1 MPDVSLTSKA
11 KNCIRKFSKVQYEKT
26 KWLAACSG
34 FNKFYCW
41 PCLLFNNERGT
52 WNSYGF
58 SDLNNLHKAIKRHEL
73 SSSHLTSVINLT
85 RFGKTRTDFLLNSQ
99 HRKNIETHNEK
110 VKKNREILRRLI
122 DVVCFLSE
130 QQLAFRD
137 HEESADPDNEGNYV
151 EILHLCKK
159 YDPILSNLQEAG
171 IFSDTSNRF
180 QNDLINSVA
189 EVLLEKIKSEINDST
204 FVAIILD
211 EASEIRTGAQLSFV
225 VRYVLS
231 DGNIAERFLGFLN
244 VGSDRTASGLSKIVF
259 DKIEELKIGHKFVA
273 QTYDGA
279 SVMSSELNGL
289 QKKVKEKYPNAFF
302 VHCMAHR
309 LNLVLSQAAANIQ
322 ECDKF
327 FSQIK
332 SFSLFFCKL
341 TKRVHQFDTEIKR
354 HFPKVAPT
362 DWNLNHSL
370 VETVREYHEKL
381 ADLFLNIIDNSS
393 KWDTE
398 SYTYAQALYSNLQNC
413 EFNFLLNVF
422 GDIFICTNTAFDIL
436 QTKPFDV
443 SYCVHT
449 INEIVKVLKEKKH
462 DFPKF
467 WANVDGIYPQIKKRK
482 TAFETEE
489 ERYRQLFYK
498 IIDLIC
504 EQIEIR
510 FQNLNELHF
519 LALLDPMRQS
529 NNVQETSLTSL
540 KHSYE
545 DYFDSQKL
553 RSELTAL
560 YKDAELKG
568 KSVQDLLCILHNSG
582 LDEALP
588 QLTKLCELILT
599 LPTSATLERSLS
611 YLSRIHNYTRNSQ
624 GQEKSS
630 SLALIGIEKAVL
642 KSIKNDSFYNDVINN
657 FNKKQRRIE
666 LIFK

>member
-1 MPDVSLTSKA
+1 MA
-11 KNCIRKFSKVQYEKT
+11 N
-26 KWLAACSG
+26 
-34 FNKFYCW
+34 
-41 PCLLFNNERGT
+41 
-52 WNSYGF
+52 
-58 SDLNNLHKAIKRHEL
+58 
-73 SSSHLTSVINLT
+73 
-85 RFGKTRTDFLLNSQ
+85 Q
-99 HRKNIETHNEK
+99 HQKNIETHNEK

-130 QQLAFRD
+130 QQLAFRGHD
-137 HEESADPDNEGNYV
+137 ESADFDNEGNYV

-159 YDPILSNLQEAG
+159 YDPILSNLQEEG
-171 IFSDTSNRF
+171 VFSGTSNRF

-211 EASEIRTGAQLSFV
+211 EATEIRTGAQLSFV
-225 VRYVLS
+225 IRYVLS

-244 VGSDRTASGLSKIVF
+244 VSFDRTASGLSKIVF

-273 QTYDGA
+273 HTYDGA
-279 SVMSSELNGL
+279 SVMPSELNGL
-289 QKKVKEKYPNAFF
+289 QKKVKEKYPHAFF

-332 SFSLFFCKL
+332 SFSLFFCKS
-341 TKRVHQFDTEIKR
+341 TKRVHLDTEIKKR
-354 HFPKVAPT
+354 FPKVTPT
-362 DWNLNHSL
+362 RWNLNHSL
-370 VETVREYHEKL
+370 VETVREYHEQL

-393 KWDTE
+393 RWDTE
-398 SYTYAQALYSNLQNC
+398 SYTYAQSLYSNLQNC

-422 GDIFICTNTAFDIL
+422 GDIFIYTNTAFDIL
-436 QTKPFDV
+436 QENTFDV
-443 SYCVHT
+443 FYCIHT
-449 INEIVKVLKEKKH
+449 VNEIVKVLKEKKQE
-462 DFPKF
+462 FSKF

-504 EQIEIR
+504 EHIEIR

-529 NNVQETSLTSL
+529 NNVQETSLTCL
-540 KHSYE
+540 KHTYE
-545 DYFDSQKL
+545 DHFDSQKL

-568 KSVQDLLCILHNSG
+568 KSIQDLLYILRNSG

-599 LPTSATLERSLS
+599 LPTISATVERSSS
-611 YLSRIHNYTRNSQ
+611 YLNRIHSYTRNSQ
-624 GQEKSS
+624 GQERSS

-642 KSIKNDSFYNDVINN
+642 KSIKNDTFYNDVINN
-657 FNKKQRRIE
+657 FNKKERRIE
-666 LIFK
+666 LTFK